1 MKVRSIRK
9 AGCLLGILSCVVT
22 ACAPLV
28 EQNSEQNSSS
38 APGRSGQ
45 LAPATPSATPA
56 PGVAMEH
63 SGVAPPQTSTEP
75 RRSVDPKPSQAA
87 APVESIQPRA
97 PAQRGAA
104 DPVAQSHPPPAKAVA
119 EAPSPSVQIPKP
131 KAATLVAVPPPAP
144 TLNLASLETRL
155 RETDGIGVFTKLAL
169 KNQVD
174 ELLDK
179 FRAFHQGR
187 VNTTLAT
194 LRQPYDLLLMKV
206 LSLLQ
211 DSDPPLAQAIVAS
224 REAIWSILAD
234 GKKFLENNLMAG
246 VML

>member
-1 MKVRSIRK
+1 M
-9 AGCLLGILSCVVT
+9 
-22 ACAPLV
+22 
-28 EQNSEQNSSS
+28 EQNSSS
-38 APGRSGQ
+38 APGRTAGQ
-45 LAPATPSATPA
+45 VAPATPSATPS
-56 PGVAMEH
+56 PTVAMER
-63 SGVAPPQTSTEP
+63 SAVAPPQTNTEP
-75 RRSVDPKPSQAA
+75 RRSVAPKPSQAA
-87 APVESIQPRA
+87 APVESIQLVT
-97 PAQRGAA
+97 PARRLTPPSAA
-104 DPVAQSHPPPAKAVA
+104 NPSAQSHPPPTKAIA
-119 EAPSPSVQIPKP
+119 DAPPSVQIPTP
-131 KAATLVAVPPPAP
+131 KAATLAAVPLPPPAP

-174 ELLDK
+174 ELLNK

-187 VNTTLAT
+187 MNTTLAT

-224 REAIWSILAD
+224 REAIWNILAD